1 MKLRRITVVPS
12 VVLLGAV
19 LVVSPPG
26 GEQGSVKCAP
36 DNAGLT
42 LPEGFCALVVADDVP
57 RARHLTV
64 APNGDVFV
72 ATGRSRSDSA
82 AGGVVALRDSDGD
95 GAADIRA
102 RFGSGAGDD
111 VEFRGDFLYYS
122 THDAVVRYPWTHG
135 SLEPSGPADTVVSD
149 LPATRSHQAKSIA
162 FGRADELYV
171 NIGSPSNSC
180 QAQDRTSA
188 STGKDPCEEL
198 DTRAGIWR
206 FDTDRVGQTQSDGS
220 RYATGLRNTVALT
233 AHPLS
238 GRLYGAVHGRDQ
250 LVANW
255 PQYYDDVQSAEKPS
269 EKLVA
274 IESGDD
280 FGWPYCY
287 HDPELGHLVLAPEY
301 GGDGTTTGRCS
312 AVKEPLIGFPAHWA
326 PNGIE
331 FYTGGQF
338 PSRYRDGAFVAF
350 HGSWNR
356 APGPQGGYNVVF
368 VPFQGETVSGSWEV
382 FADGFAGATKTPR
395 EAAHRPVGVAQ
406 GPDGSLYVSD
416 DSGGRIYRIVFTG
429 S

>member
-1 MKLRRITVVPS
+1 
-12 VVLLGAV
+12 
-19 LVVSPPG
+19 
-26 GEQGSVKCAP
+26 
-36 DNAGLT
+36 
-42 LPEGFCALVVADDVP
+42 
-57 RARHLTV
+57 
-64 APNGDVFV
+64 
-72 ATGRSRSDSA
+72 
-82 AGGVVALRDSDGD
+82 
-95 GAADIRA
+95 
-102 RFGSGAGDD
+102 
-111 VEFRGDFLYYS
+111 
-122 THDAVVRYPWTHG
+122 
-135 SLEPSGPADTVVSD
+135 
-149 LPATRSHQAKSIA
+149 
-162 FGRADELYV
+162 
-171 NIGSPSNSC
+171 
-180 QAQDRTSA
+180 
-188 STGKDPCEEL
+188 
-198 DTRAGIWR
+198 
-206 FDTDRVGQTQSDGS
+206 
-220 RYATGLRNTVALT
+220 
-233 AHPLS
+233 
-238 GRLYGAVHGRDQ
+238 
-250 LVANW
+250 VANW

-301 GGDGTTTGRCS
+301 GGDGKTIGRCS

-331 FYTGGQF
+331 FYTGEQF